1 MPALAAAALALDAL
15 TAALARVTPERA
27 VQFDAIPVHA
37 AIAARAW
44 LAEYPKSRGVPWNLR
59 GDLCREKRA
68 RRCERIRDARR
79 GWQLD
84 AP

>member
-1 MPALAAAALALDAL
+1 VPALAAAALALDAL
-15 TAALARVTPERA
+15 TAALARVTSERT
-27 VQFDAIPVHA
+27 VELDPIPVHA

-44 LAEYPKSRGVPWNLR
+44 LAEYPDRRGIPWNLR

-68 RRCERIRDARR
+68 RGCERIRDARR